1 MSTDKYT
8 KPTDICINKSMESED
23 FILIFQQCIML
34 MIQYNSIT
42 FSILS
47 FISKKNDQNVGLNN
61 ALGNWYM
68 FNF

>member
-8 KPTDICINKSMESED
+8 KPTDNYINKSMESED

-42 FSILS
+42 FKY
-47 FISKKNDQNVGLNN
+47 FIFYL
-61 ALGNWYM
+61 
-68 FNF
+68 